1 MAPNS
6 HPVITM
12 FERFV
17 VLQQPQLEIGRR
29 YVQAFGVT
37 QGVSA
42 IVEDMNEG
50 RLSWEKAQ
58 KVLGQMHYLFI
69 ESIVRRVG
77 FTRFGVVL
85 EDPEY
90 LALQAESVAHEQQR
104 QGPFPADR
112 YARALESFAWNS
124 LRHWHFVAH
133 DLGGRHI
140 YEITPKLAQ
149 LLRRTASLEEPW
161 RGPRL
166 PVPSLLVIVPAE
178 AELTVTLKGFAARDV
193 TEIYVVESPPPEHQ
207 WAVWIHAPIDEYLNE
222 SVYLELPFTPE
233 GTFEDGLSHAHDMFQ
248 GDSPSI
254 EGWKE
259 CVRWLAAAMRYL
271 SEGGARM
278 EFQPEEME
286 PSRRVRIGDSEAI
299 Q

>member
-1 MAPNS
+1 
-6 HPVITM
+6 M

-29 YVQAFGVT
+29 YIQAFGVT
-37 QGVSA
+37 QGVNA

-50 RLSWEKAQ
+50 RLSWEKAHR
-58 KVLGQMHYLFI
+58 VLGQMHYLFI

-77 FTRFGVVL
+77 FTRFSAVL

-90 LALQAESVAHEQQR
+90 LALRAESVAHEQQR
-104 QGPFPADR
+104 QGPFPEER

-140 YEITPKLAQ
+140 YELTPRLAQ
-149 LLRRTASLEEPW
+149 LLRRPPSLEQPW
-161 RGPRL
+161 RRPRL
-166 PVPSLLVIVPAE
+166 PVPSLLVVVPAE
-178 AELTVTLKGFAARDV
+178 AELRITLKGFASRRV
-193 TEIYVVESPPPEHQ
+193 TEIYVVESPPPQHQ
-207 WAVWIHAPIDEYLNE
+207 WAVWIHAPIDESLSE
-222 SVYLELPFTPE
+222 SVYLELPFSE
-233 GTFEDGLSHAHDMFQ
+233 GSTFEDGLRLAHDMFQ

-254 EGWKE
+254 EGWRE

-271 SEGGARM
+271 AEGGAHTELRPARM
-278 EFQPEEME
+278 EL
-286 PSRRVRIGDSEAI
+286 SRRVLIGDSETL